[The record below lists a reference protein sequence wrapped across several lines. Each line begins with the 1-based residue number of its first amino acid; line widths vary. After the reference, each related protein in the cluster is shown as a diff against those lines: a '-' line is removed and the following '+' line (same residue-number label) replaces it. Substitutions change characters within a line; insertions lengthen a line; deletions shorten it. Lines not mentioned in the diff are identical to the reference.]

1 MSVRRSDLR
10 INATHILRAAGR
22 NRSEMGKIRKE
33 YSTAFDIVSA
43 SKYHQG
49 TYVDFWVGLELCQKY
64 GLVELEEGLIDLQPA
79 SEGAV
84 FEARPGHARFLSRTL
99 KSLPKSL
106 SLTELA
112 QTRIPRSNDSILE
125 VIAEVTGFDSKHVQI
140 VVEDQTILLRKED
153 CFLNATQIIKL
164 AKKDSN
170 ERKSILDKMKKHT
183 KVDVKKANG
192 KKAICGSW
200 VNLQHGRILCNFLSL
215 ERQLQ
220 PLLEY
225 AQRLQGD
232 DVEMAVPPNRNYL
245 AETGVHQLFIAI
257 GALPKPVMIRR
268 LDFRVN
274 SSQILGVAGRNES
287 DTIKIRTEYR
297 GACDTVQHGGSKYK
311 GTYVDFDVAVHLCH
325 KYGLAEL
332 ESRIQQARLKEQQVL
347 QKTVPERT
355 NFEVHPSDAAGQIRE
370 SMRPDLA
377 LPRELTDSQRTES
390 MSQSNSSDSDDD
402 IREEYPISDAA
413 SESSTSSSETS
424 IERESEPSSVRL
436 GAKAAPLHQHTQYSL
451 NSHYSVWDSQSQHS
465 RLSVFKPD
473 LMPPS
478 GTASPYE
485 SFTNIC

>member
-1 MSVRRSDLR
+1 
-10 INATHILRAAGR
+10 
-22 NRSEMGKIRKE
+22 MGKIRKE
-33 YSTAFDIVSA
+33 YNTAFDIVSA

-64 GLVELEEGLIDLQPA
+64 GMAELEERLIGLQPA
-79 SEGAV
+79 SE
-84 FEARPGHARFLSRTL
+84 EAALESRPRHTRLLSEAL
-99 KSLPKSL
+99 ESLPKSL
-106 SLTELA
+106 NFTELA
-112 QTRIPRSNDSILE
+112 QTQMPRGNDSILE
-125 VIAEVTGFDSKHVQI
+125 VIAEVTGFDSKHVQM
-140 VVEDQTILLRKED
+140 VVEDQAILLRKED

-183 KVDVKKANG
+183 KVDVKKADG

-232 DVEMAVPPNRNYL
+232 DDIEMVISPDRNYL
-245 AETGVHQLFIAI
+245 AETGVHQLFIAVR
-257 GALPKPVMIRR
+257 ALPNPVMIRR

-297 GACDTVQHGGSKYK
+297 GACDIVQHGGSKYK
-311 GTYVDFDVAVHLCH
+311 GTYVDFDVAIHLCR

-332 ESRIQQARLKEQQVL
+332 ESQIQQARLEEQQVF
-347 QKTVPERT
+347 QRTVPERT

-370 SMRPDLA
+370 STRPDSA
-377 LPRELTDSQRTES
+377 LPRERRDSQRTES
-390 MSQSNSSDSDDD
+390 RSQSNSSDSDDD

-451 NSHYSVWDSQSQHS
+451 KETEPQSPPAKNSHYSVWDSQSQHS

-478 GTASPYE
+478 GTVSPYE

>member
-1 MSVRRSDLR
+1 M
-10 INATHILRAAGR
+10 
-22 NRSEMGKIRKE
+22 
-33 YSTAFDIVSA
+33 
-43 SKYHQG
+43 
-49 TYVDFWVGLELCQKY
+49 
-64 GLVELEEGLIDLQPA
+64 
-79 SEGAV
+79 
-84 FEARPGHARFLSRTL
+84 
-99 KSLPKSL
+99 
-106 SLTELA
+106 
-112 QTRIPRSNDSILE
+112 
-125 VIAEVTGFDSKHVQI
+125 AE
-140 VVEDQTILLRKED
+140 
-153 CFLNATQIIKL
+153 
-164 AKKDSN
+164 
-170 ERKSILDKMKKHT
+170 
-183 KVDVKKANG
+183 
-192 KKAICGSW
+192 
-200 VNLQHGRILCNFLSL
+200 
-215 ERQLQ
+215 
-220 PLLEY
+220 
-225 AQRLQGD
+225 
-232 DVEMAVPPNRNYL
+232 
-245 AETGVHQLFIAI
+245 
-257 GALPKPVMIRR
+257 
-268 LDFRVN
+268 
-274 SSQILGVAGRNES
+274 
-287 DTIKIRTEYR
+287 
-297 GACDTVQHGGSKYK
+297 YK

-478 GTASPYE
+478 GTVSPYE